1 VTLPQQHIESAERDA
16 PEDDRKHKT
25 ISDPSCQSVSADRWA
40 GSTQAIIPIGRGPR
54 VDLPITHAAAWS
66 SVSIKNDWLAG
77 INLHGSP
84 YLYGGWR

>member
-1 VTLPQQHIESAERDA
+1 MLPQQHIKSAEGDA

-25 ISDPSCQSVSADRWA
+25 VRDPSCQSVSANRRA

-54 VDLPITHAAAWS
+54 VYLPITHTAAWS
-66 SVSIKNDWLAG
+66 SVSIKNDWLAR

-84 YLYGGWR
+84 YLYIGWR